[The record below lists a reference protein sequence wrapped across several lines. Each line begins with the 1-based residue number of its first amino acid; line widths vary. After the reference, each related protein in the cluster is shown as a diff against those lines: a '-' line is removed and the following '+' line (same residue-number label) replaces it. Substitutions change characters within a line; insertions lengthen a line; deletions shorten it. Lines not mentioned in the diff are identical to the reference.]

1 MPETM
6 RHVCGEVVHKAD
18 DGFHHRFDRDCELP
32 PMTKC
37 PLCGYELE
45 DGWFRPLYKVEP
57 MARQMMEST
66 INGHFGKACS
76 NCWGYAFQVKD
87 VFVTPEFDL
96 EHYEPEPK
104 PEHLYYVLCVDCKEE
119 TQGYVTSGYIGY
131 VRGKDYEDYG
141 RSILSLATVIDLPVS
156 QTGIRKEGHSEKE
169 NIEALGF

>member
-1 MPETM
+1 M
-6 RHVCGEVVHKAD
+6 VI
-18 DGFHHRFDRDCELP
+18 
-32 PMTKC
+32 
-37 PLCGYELE
+37 
-45 DGWFRPLYKVEP
+45 
-57 MARQMMEST
+57 S
-66 INGHFGKACS
+66 GKPALTVGVMLS
-76 NCWGYAFQVKD
+76 RSRTFLSLLNF
-87 VFVTPEFDL
+87 EFDL